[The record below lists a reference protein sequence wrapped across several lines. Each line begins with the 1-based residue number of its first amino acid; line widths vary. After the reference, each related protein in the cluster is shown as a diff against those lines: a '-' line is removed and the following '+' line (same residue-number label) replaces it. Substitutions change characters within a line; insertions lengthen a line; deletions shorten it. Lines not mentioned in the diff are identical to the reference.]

1 MKNRNKNLLGWI
13 LFVISTIGFIKSS
26 AKIFWAMFVTIIFLI
41 ACLIFLIPF
50 FRKETNET

>member
-26 AKIFWAMFVTIIFLI
+26 AEIFWAMFGTIIFLI

-50 FRKETNET
+50 FRKEENEK

>member
-13 LFVISTIGFIKSS
+13 LFVISTIGFIKSG

-41 ACLIFLIPF
+41 VCLIFLIPF